1 MTITRLTVR
10 ALVLRRR
17 ALALLAAV
25 GAVPFFVGLA
35 IVQGDITPDT
45 QAIIVGNLLVTTI
58 APLVALV
65 LAATAIGD
73 ERESGTIVYLAT
85 ARLSRLRVAGEKA
98 LAAAI
103 AALILLS
110 PALVAIAVLGVHL
123 GVGTGNVARG
133 IAATALVTAAYAAA
147 FTAVGLIL
155 RRALVAGILYVLIW
169 EGAIATVAP
178 SAERISLTAWGRAVA
193 NGGLF
198 DVSRDLIPAQSA
210 GTGAIVLV
218 AVAVLAV
225 LVAGWRLARMDL
237 P

>member
-1 MTITRLTVR
+1 MIVTRLTIR

-25 GAVPFFVGLA
+25 GSVPFFATLA
-35 IVQGDITPDT
+35 IVQGDITPDA
-45 QAIIVGNLLVTTI
+45 QAEIVGNLLVTTI

-85 ARLSRLRVAGEKA
+85 ARLSRLRVAAEKA
-98 LAAAI
+98 LAAAV
-103 AALILLS
+103 AAVILLS
-110 PALVAIAVLGVHL
+110 PALVAVAVLGTHL
-123 GVGTGNVARG
+123 GIGAGNVARG
-133 IAATALVTAAYAAA
+133 IAAAALVTVAYAAV
-147 FTAVGLIL
+147 FTAVGLVL

-178 SAERISLTAWGRAVA
+178 SAERISLTAWARAIA

-198 DVSRDLIPAQSA
+198 GLDRDLAPTLSA
-210 GTGAIVLV
+210 STGAIVLV
-218 AVAVLAV
+218 VVAALAV
-225 LVAGWRLARMDL
+225 LVAGWRLSRMDL

>member
-1 MTITRLTVR
+1 VIVTRLTIR

-25 GAVPFFVGLA
+25 GSVPFFATLA
-35 IVQGDITPDT
+35 IVQGDITPDA
-45 QAIIVGNLLVTTI
+45 QAEIVGNLLVTTI

-85 ARLSRLRVAGEKA
+85 ARLSRLHVAAEKA
-98 LAAAI
+98 LAAAV

-110 PALVAIAVLGVHL
+110 PALMASVVLGTHL
-123 GVGTGNVARG
+123 GIGAGNIARG
-133 IAATALVTAAYAAA
+133 IIATALVAAAYAAV
-147 FTAVGLIL
+147 FTAVGLVL

-178 SAERISLTAWGRAVA
+178 SAERISLTAWGRAIA

-198 DVSRDLIPAQSA
+198 DLDRDLVPTLSA
-210 GTGAIVLV
+210 STGVVVLV
-218 AVAVLAV
+218 AVAALAV
-225 LVAGWRLARMDL
+225 LAAGWRLARMDL